1 MQSVR
6 PTLPRRSIL
15 SPWNRDTSGSSSTF
29 ATGGTNETTSKP
41 RRPTVAPPESA
52 SSPGGSQ
59 TLAHQSSAIEDML
72 LSRGLPL
79 ADGQRIALL
88 FSSLGVIDK
97 TYLRVFAR
105 LTTSR
110 EAWLSQMRQNGQ
122 LSEIQAWVV
131 VDILDT
137 AVVD

>member
-6 PTLPRRSIL
+6 LTLRRRSTL
-15 SPWNRDTSGSSSTF
+15 SPDRDISNASSTL
-29 ATGGTNETTSKP
+29 ATGKTNATTSST
-41 RRPTVAPPESA
+41 RRSTAAPEPA
-52 SSPGGSQ
+52 SSPGSSQ
-59 TLAHQSSAIEDML
+59 TLTPHPSSAIEDML
-72 LSRGLPL
+72 LARGVPL
-79 ADGQRIALL
+79 ADAQRIALL

-110 EAWLSQMRQNGQ
+110 EAWLSEMRQKGQ

-131 VDILDT
+131 VDILET
-137 AVVD
+137 AVTD